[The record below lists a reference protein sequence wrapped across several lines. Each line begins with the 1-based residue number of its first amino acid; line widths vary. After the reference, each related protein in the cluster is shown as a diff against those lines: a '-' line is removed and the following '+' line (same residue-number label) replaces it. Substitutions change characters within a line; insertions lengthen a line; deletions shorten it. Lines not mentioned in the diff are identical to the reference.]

1 MIPDYVK
8 RKWKLTLKIAH
19 QILLKG
25 VREQSVF
32 CKVSLR
38 AKFQANKRNKFLYI
52 NTRVKDNIINNKLN
66 NI

>member
-19 QILLKG
+19 QILLKR

-38 AKFQANKRNKFLYI
+38 AVSSKQAKQILTYKY
-52 NTRVKDNIINNKLN
+52 KG
-66 NI
+66 